1 MNLEA
6 PTPMAVADSMTPVLL
21 SWARLDP
28 EQRCSFRG
36 GRFTRVNVLFTL
48 LVGLLLTG
56 GFYLALLPFEQSMV
70 GQSFLNR
77 GPIPYTVVFFFFWCV
92 AILVDKQLKLSLQQ
106 RALAQK
112 VVPADADFVLTPGT
126 VDDVL
131 ATVYRTV
138 DDPRQFVLF
147 NRILIAL
154 SNLRNLGRVSDVD
167 EILRSQ
173 AENDEAAME
182 TSYHLLQG
190 FVWAIPVLGF
200 IGTVLG
206 LSQAIGAFGGVLA
219 TTTDVAELK
228 PALQQV
234 TVGLAVAFETTL
246 HGLVA
251 ALIIQLWLT
260 ALKIAEES
268 FLDDCGEYCLRHVVG
283 RLRLM
288 PYDASEG

>member
-1 MNLEA
+1 
-6 PTPMAVADSMTPVLL
+6 MAIAESANPVPL

-28 EQRCSFRG
+28 EQRLSFRG
-36 GRFTRVNVLFTL
+36 GRFTRVNSLFTL
-48 LVGLLLTG
+48 LAGLLITAA
-56 GFYLALLPFEQSMV
+56 FYLALLPVEKSMV

-77 GPIPYTVVFFFFWCV
+77 GPIPYTVVFFTGWCI
-92 AILVDKQLKLSLQQ
+92 AILVDKQLKLKLQQ
-106 RALAQK
+106 RALAER
-112 VVPADADFVLTPGT
+112 VVPTDPDFVLTPGT

-206 LSQAIGAFGGVLA
+206 LSQAIGGFGAVLA
-219 TTTDVAELK
+219 TTADVAELK

-251 ALIIQLWLT
+251 AMFIQLWMT
-260 ALKIAEES
+260 ALKIAEET

-288 PYDASEG
+288 PYDSREG